1 MVVMIYVLVS
11 ASLSFLACYYY
22 EESVLRHPKWQ
33 NFVCWAL
40 QLIGLLL
47 IGVSSW
53 NIKLNI
59 FIAICVLAKELA
71 KYSRRHGTFTNTVK
85 KSPSHVKSRLQANT
99 PFSTTSAPSTP
110 QFNKDSRVSKTPQT
124 PNFFS
129 PIAGLRRLPMRLGFM
144 RNNEPTGTPEK
155 KFLTKEEY
163 EEQGER
169 ETNNAILELKASIE
183 NSPNPWKE
191 LGKLSKDTQSKV
203 AVDSLT
209 Q

>member
-71 KYSRRHGTFTNTVK
+71 KYSRRHGTFTNTVNYK
-85 KSPSHVKSRLQANT
+85 KSPSP
-99 PFSTTSAPSTP
+99 PFPTTSAPSTP
-110 QFNKDSRVSKTPQT
+110 NFNKDSSAPKTPQT

-144 RNNEPTGTPEK
+144 RNYEQNGTPEK

-169 ETNNAILELKASIE
+169 ETNNAILALKASIE

-203 AVDSLT
+203 VFNSLT
-209 Q
+209 

>member
-71 KYSRRHGTFTNTVK
+71 KYSRRHGTFTNTVNYK
-85 KSPSHVKSRLQANT
+85 KSPSHVKSRLHTNT

-110 QFNKDSRVSKTPQT
+110 KFNKDFSVPKTVLENPRTAGAAGVAGVARARPHPQD
-124 PNFFS
+124 F
-129 PIAGLRRLPMRLGFM
+129 
-144 RNNEPTGTPEK
+144 
-155 KFLTKEEY
+155 
-163 EEQGER
+163 
-169 ETNNAILELKASIE
+169 
-183 NSPNPWKE
+183 
-191 LGKLSKDTQSKV
+191 
-203 AVDSLT
+203 
-209 Q
+209 